1 MQNSSYRHQEKI
13 EEVLIREY
21 GTICGQK
28 NNKVLET
35 KPEFT
40 PNFYDS
46 EEEEGIFWCHWLL
59 IVYIIKS
66 IFLVLNSIFSQN
78 YFCFQT

>member
-46 EEEEGIFWCHWLL
+46 EEEEGIF
-59 IVYIIKS
+59 
-66 IFLVLNSIFSQN
+66 
-78 YFCFQT
+78 